1 MNDMLYTLL
10 VKYLRKS
17 NVLINKEELKF
28 QLLSHPSYPSLH
40 AITGVLDH
48 FRIENIALHIP
59 VNEETLVQLPNTF
72 LAQINTKQGKELAI
86 VVHRDLHYTIITSTE
101 EFRLNLI
108 EFIEKFTGI
117 LVAVEKPELQFE
129 SKGKNTWLP
138 NSLLIITGFLFIGFF
153 FLSQPTIAIIIYFI
167 LTLLG
172 IYISVAIVKQGQGIQ
187 TNIGNAFCTGNDEK
201 KDCDA
206 VINSKGA
213 MLVGAL
219 KLSDLS
225 LVYFLG
231 MVITTFLLVFKQTD
245 LTYLYIISAVAFP
258 ITIYS
263 IYYQYAVVK
272 KWCMLCLGIVAILWV
287 QITIGLLEIN
297 TIITITFSKLT
308 MAIIMFGFLTALSI
322 WYFLAPNLEMLIELK
337 KSKINYF
344 KFKRNFNLFQTLLN
358 KQKAI
363 DTTISTASEIV
374 FGNRQ
379 ANLQLTIIT
388 NPFCGHCKAVHTLVE
403 DVLKKYCDLVRI
415 TVRFNINTND
425 IESDIVKITSRLLE
439 IYNKKGSDSCL
450 KAMYEI
456 YKEQNAFNWLKK
468 WGECYEPQQYVEILK
483 NENRWCKAVN
493 INFTP
498 EILIN
503 GRSFPKEYDR
513 SDLLFFIEDL
523 YEHCLEGSNI
533 KIQEFQLAT

>member
-40 AITGVLDH
+40 AVTGALSH
-48 FRIENIALHIP
+48 FGIKNIALHVP
-59 VNEETLVQLPNTF
+59 VNKETLVQLPNTF
-72 LAQINTKQGKELAI
+72 LAQINTEEGKELVIA
-86 VVHRDLHYTIITSTE
+86 VNDELYYTIITSTE
-101 EFRLNLI
+101 KFRLTLI

-117 LVAVEKPELQFE
+117 LVAVEKPELQSE
-129 SKGKNTWLP
+129 SIGKNTWLP
-138 NSLLIITGFLFIGFF
+138 NSLRMITGFLFIGLF

-172 IYISVAIVKQGQGIQ
+172 VYISVAIVKQGQGIQ

-206 VINSKGA
+206 VINSKRA
-213 MLVGAL
+213 MLVGVL

-231 MVITTFLLVFKQTD
+231 LGITTYLLVFQNTD
-245 LTYLYIISAVAFP
+245 LLYLYSISAIAFP

-272 KWCMLCLGIVAILWV
+272 KWCMLCLGIVAILWTQV
-287 QITIGLLEIN
+287 AIVLLDVS
-297 TIITITFSKLT
+297 TVLIISFSKSTL
-308 MAIIMFGFLTALSI
+308 AIIAFGFLIALGI
-322 WYFLAPNLEMLIELK
+322 WNYMVPNMKMLTELK
-337 KSKINYF
+337 KSKIEYF
-344 KFKRNFNLFQTLLN
+344 KFKRNFNLFQMLLH
-358 KQKAI
+358 KQETI
-363 DTTISTASEIV
+363 ETTIASTSEIL
-374 FGNRQ
+374 FGNKQ
-379 ANLQLTIIT
+379 ANLQLIIVT

-403 DVLKKYCDLVRI
+403 EILKKYYDLVRI

-425 IESDIVKITSRLLE
+425 VENDVVKITSRLLE
-439 IYNKKGSDSCL
+439 IYHTKGADACL
-450 KAMYEI
+450 NAMHEI
-456 YKEQNAFNWLKK
+456 HQEQNASSWLKK
-468 WGECYEPQQYVEILK
+468 WGECYEPQQYIEILK
-483 NENRWCKAVN
+483 KENRWCTAIN

-503 GRSFPKEYDR
+503 GKSFPREYDR
-513 SDLLFFIEDL
+513 NDLLFFIEGLDKNL
-523 YEHCLEGSNI
+523 KHNEAYALG
-533 KIQEFQLAT
+533 FQLIT